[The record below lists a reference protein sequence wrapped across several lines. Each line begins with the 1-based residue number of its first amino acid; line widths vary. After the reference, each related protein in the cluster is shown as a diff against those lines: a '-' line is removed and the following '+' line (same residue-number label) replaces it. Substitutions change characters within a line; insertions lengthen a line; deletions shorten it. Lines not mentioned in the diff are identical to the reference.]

1 MRSFFVLLDR
11 ELKSYFYS
19 PLAYIILTFFLIL
32 TGYLLGTTVEFF
44 QGQPR
49 QYLPFEF
56 FFNNLL
62 FWIAFLLTIPIITMR
77 LYSEEFKLGTI
88 EPLMTAPV
96 RDWQVVAAKFFGAL
110 LFFLILWAP
119 TATYF
124 GIFQSITGQAATGSA
139 GAFAGSY
146 LILLLMGMFYI
157 SIGCLASVLTQN
169 QIIAAIVSLVTIL
182 LFFFIG
188 IVATVKPNVSQ
199 NLRDLMAYTTSVLHM
214 QDYSR
219 GVLDTRPVVFYTSMT
234 ALLQFITYQ
243 VFQYRKWQF

>member
-219 GVLDTRPVVFYTSMT
+219 GVLDTRPMVFYTSMT
-234 ALLQFITYQ
+234 LLLQFITYQ